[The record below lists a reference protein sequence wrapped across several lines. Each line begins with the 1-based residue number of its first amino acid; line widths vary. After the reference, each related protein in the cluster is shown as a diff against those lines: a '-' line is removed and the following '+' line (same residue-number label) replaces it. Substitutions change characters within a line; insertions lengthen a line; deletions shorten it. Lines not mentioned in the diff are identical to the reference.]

1 MNMFFIAAAV
11 NIAFC
16 IFIFFYFKWYIK
28 HRTTVNELLSEYRN
42 EVYRL
47 NAEIDSKTDRDS
59 RLVEDRINKL
69 KAILEDT
76 DKRISVYVR
85 ELERSRSAEALYTN
99 LGKGIRA
106 ALNTSEK
113 KSPANPAAEVSSAAP
128 LTPVSVQKAGNE
140 VLQFPGKEKNSRN
153 KSAEE
158 RLIESQSSI
167 QIRSRVEALVKEGL
181 SVTEIASRLDI
192 SRAEADLAVNLFSL
206 NKK

>member
-28 HRTTVNELLSEYRN
+28 RRTAINELLSEYRN

-59 RLVEDRINKL
+59 RLVEDRINRL
-69 KAILEDT
+69 KTILEDT

-85 ELERSRSAEALYTN
+85 ELERSRSSEALYTS

-106 ALNTSEK
+106 ALNTNEK
-113 KSPANPAAEVSSAAP
+113 KFPANPAVEVSAAASLP
-128 LTPVSVQKAGNE
+128 PVSAQKTGNE
-140 VLQFPGKEKNSRN
+140 VLQFPGKEKNNRS

-158 RLIESQSSI
+158 QFPESQSNI
-167 QIRSRVEALVKEGL
+167 QMRSRVEALVKEGL
-181 SVTEIASRLDI
+181 SVAEIASRLDI
-192 SRAEADLAVNLFSL
+192 SRAEADLAVNLFTL